1 MPPRTPQ
8 ISIGSPRKRQS
19 VDPEKAAAFEAR
31 VEEEE
36 GRAPLRAIPSPE
48 PSTVPS
54 PEPASATE
62 PAPAEVAARPQQH
75 KARRSKGPRNRK
87 GTVHEPYVRKS
98 DGVPTVAL
106 TFTVPTELAR
116 RLKVHA
122 AMTGTKVSDIGVE
135 ALTKYLGARN
145 A

>member
-1 MPPRTPQ
+1 MPPRPPQ
-8 ISIGSPRKRQS
+8 ISIGSPRKRQ

-36 GRAPLRAIPSPE
+36 GRAPSLRAVPAPE
-48 PSTVPS
+48 PTLAS
-54 PEPASATE
+54 PPPEA
-62 PAPAEVAARPQQH
+62 APRAQQK
-75 KARRSKGPRNRK
+75 KARRSNEPRNRK

-98 DGVPTVAL
+98 DGVATVAL

-116 RLKVHA
+116 RIKVYA
-122 AMTGTKVSDIGVE
+122 AMTGTKASDIGVE
-135 ALTKYLGARN
+135 ALTKYLSARD